1 VVAISA
7 RTHIPALFL
16 EVPIVRLSRLTFV
29 VGAAVLSF
37 SLTLFNHGASSQTRT
52 IKIINPYPPGGT
64 ADVVAR
70 LLGEQI
76 GRTQGVTII
85 VENRPG
91 AGTVVGTEVAARAAS
106 DGNTLLIT
114 TPAFVINPHLRKQNY
129 DPLTSFEP
137 ICDLTQSSQLIVV
150 NSKSPYQTIG
160 DLISAARA
168 KPGQLTLA
176 SAGPAS
182 QSQIGFERVKR
193 AANVDM
199 TYVPYPG
206 NAPTINSILGA
217 HVTSAIANYSD
228 VVEHLKSGELRAIAA
243 TSSTRIEGLPE
254 LPTVAEEGY
263 KEFEYDL
270 WFGLF
275 APAKTPKEVTSQI
288 AGWYTAAMQV
298 QEVKAKL
305 LVQGL
310 YPVGMC
316 GPAFGAL
323 VRRQYDDYGQII
335 RDANIK
341 AE

>member
-1 VVAISA
+1 M
-7 RTHIPALFL
+7 
-16 EVPIVRLSRLTFV
+16 RLSRLTFV

-37 SLTLFNHGASSQTRT
+37 FLTLFNHGASSQTRT

-91 AGTVVGTEVAARAAS
+91 AGTVVGTEVASRAAS

-150 NSKSPYQTIG
+150 NSGSPYRTIG

-206 NAPTINSILGA
+206 NAPTINSILGS

-228 VVEHLKSGELRAIAA
+228 VAEHLKSGELRAVAA
-243 TSSTRIEGLPE
+243 TSSTRIEALPE
-254 LPTVAEEGY
+254 LPTVAEAGY

-275 APAKTPKEVTSQI
+275 APAKTSKEVTSQL

-298 QEVKAKL
+298 PEVKAKL
-305 LVQGL
+305 VVQGL

-323 VRRQYDDYGQII
+323 IRKQYDGYGKII
-335 RDANIK
+335 REANIK